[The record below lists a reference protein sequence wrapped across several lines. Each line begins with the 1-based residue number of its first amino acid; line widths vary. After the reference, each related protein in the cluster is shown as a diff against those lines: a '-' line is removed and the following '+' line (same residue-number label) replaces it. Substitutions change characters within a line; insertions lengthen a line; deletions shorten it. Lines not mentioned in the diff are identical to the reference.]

1 MRRVRSAPARIMVMI
16 VVAGA
21 FAAPAAGQQQRGQ
34 PPARAAAPRDSAA
47 IAREIERR
55 LGPGITQQEIVE
67 RLRRSGLSRSQVRA
81 RLQQMG
87 YDPGLAD
94 PYFDAIERGVEPP
107 AGQTDEQFVEA
118 LRRIGVVD
126 SLPPL
131 GVPLDSLPPDSLPP
145 DSAAA
150 AG

>member
-1 MRRVRSAPARIMVMI
+1 GPGGPAAQGTPLVPWTVPRAHPRPESGYRSPAARRAESATRTALRLRHPPARRTQRRGRASGPRNENGMRRVRSAPARIMVMI

-67 RLRRSGLSRSQVRA
+67 RLRRSGLSRSQV
-81 RLQQMG
+81 
-87 YDPGLAD
+87 
-94 PYFDAIERGVEPP
+94 
-107 AGQTDEQFVEA
+107 
-118 LRRIGVVD
+118 
-126 SLPPL
+126 
-131 GVPLDSLPPDSLPP
+131 
-145 DSAAA
+145 
-150 AG
+150 